1 MVWSMV
7 AYLAFSH
14 ALAKSAM
21 FLVAGNLL
29 RFSGHDRIS
38 DLDRVVQRLPLTVS
52 AFALAGIS
60 IIGLPPSSGFVGK
73 WLLIEVAVTQGRWDL
88 AAIMI
93 IGGLL
98 AAAYVFKV
106 LGQTFSDTVVSHDA
120 RTVPASME
128 WAALLLAIGAILF
141 GFIAPDILSLAD
153 IDASPST
160 NGMTP

>member
-1 MVWSMV
+1 M
-7 AYLAFSH
+7 
-14 ALAKSAM
+14 
-21 FLVAGNLL
+21 
-29 RFSGHDRIS
+29 
-38 DLDRVVQRLPLTVS
+38 
-52 AFALAGIS
+52 
-60 IIGLPPSSGFVGK
+60 
-73 WLLIEVAVTQGRWDL
+73 TQGRWDL

-106 LGQTFSDTVVSHDA
+106 LGQTFSEAEVSHDA

-141 GFIAPDILSLAD
+141 GFIAPEILSLAR
-153 IDASPST
+153 IDDSLST

>member
-1 MVWSMV
+1 M
-7 AYLAFSH
+7 A
-14 ALAKSAM
+14 
-21 FLVAGNLL
+21 
-29 RFSGHDRIS
+29 
-38 DLDRVVQRLPLTVS
+38 
-52 AFALAGIS
+52 
-60 IIGLPPSSGFVGK
+60 IIRSLPPRFFLSFLATFVFSY
-73 WLLIEVAVTQGRWDL
+73 I